1 MKKKKYKLSE
11 IQIDNIPSFSLNPT
25 VQAGKKTEMG
35 VPIPDEENVEQ
46 AKEYQEE
53 NEL

>member
-1 MKKKKYKLSE
+1 MKKKKHKLSE
-11 IQIDNIPSFSLNPT
+11 IQVDNLPSWEMNPT
-25 VQAGKKTEMG
+25 VQADSKTEMG